1 MKALWVLSIVLFSH
15 SVMGSMSDEQI
26 FSMSLEELRDVIVT
40 GSTLTPTRV
49 QLVPSAVTVF
59 TRDEI
64 VSMGFDY
71 IDELVNVV
79 PGFQSHRSA
88 QTPLQ
93 NPISSRGRLISLE
106 ASELLVLID
115 GQRVDGPRSNGTT
128 VAFPKISLEYIERV
142 EFIRGPGSAIH
153 GSNAMMGVI
162 NIVTRSHENQLSIGY
177 GSFNR
182 RQLSLQNNQKVEH
195 IRLDIFAQT
204 QLDDGDDYHLDDTFS
219 SNKIDTDDPRQ
230 MGDLMV
236 KISRHD
242 TQLNFQHHEF
252 QTKRFYELDGISN
265 DFNKRNGRFS
275 SVSLKHNFNWLNV
288 DSWLRFSHK
297 ETKVRIKAQLI
308 AEGGLA
314 AISTPSST
322 DALFAIATF
331 DDYTESH
338 IQWHNSMKVNG
349 RGSVQVGVEY
359 RQVQSPQ
366 TVTENNFDVGD
377 LASGV
382 FPIRYYG
389 EMLATTSIQGR
400 SERELSAQYVQYQD
414 VFLKRTHLTL
424 GLRNDDVQS
433 LGSQLTPRIGVVQEL
448 NESHSIKLLYGEA
461 FRVPSESE
469 LFLENNPVLLGNPN
483 LKPETVKSWDL
494 IWMAQWKKSNL
505 SLGYFESHFTD
516 AIVEK
521 PSELGVPR
529 FENSQQDPIKGLEFE
544 MSQQLDTHWKIRT
557 TYTHISEKPDLSYRE
572 AERLFSITTNYHQGK
587 WRTNLVLSYHG
598 EREIAAVDDAGDRLQ
613 LDSAWLLWT
622 KLSYDI
628 NSKMHGYLQVKNLS
642 NKKDYSP
649 TLGAALTQGV
659 PNRDRE
665 VLLGLRWDF

>member
-1 MKALWVLSIVLFSH
+1 MKTRWLFFIILFSH
-15 SVMGSMSDEQI
+15 FVMGSMSDEQI
-26 FSMSLEELRDVIVT
+26 FSMSLEELRDVLVT

-59 TRDEI
+59 TREDI
-64 VSMGFDY
+64 MDMGFDY

-88 QTPLQ
+88 QSSLQ

-162 NIVTRSHENQLSIGY
+162 NIVTRAHENQMSTGY

-182 RQLSLQNNQKVEH
+182 RQLSVQSYQKMSH
-195 IRLDIFAQT
+195 LSLDLFAQT
-204 QLDDGDDYHLDDTFS
+204 QLDDGDDYHLNDTFS

-230 MGDLMV
+230 IDDLIV
-236 KISRHD
+236 KFAWHD
-242 TQLNFQHHEF
+242 TQFNFQHHEF
-252 QTKRFYELDGISN
+252 QAKRFYELDGISN
-265 DFNKRNGRFS
+265 SINKRNGQLS
-275 SVSLKHNFNWLNV
+275 SVSLKHNFSWMDV
-288 DSWLRFSHK
+288 DSWIRLNHK
-297 ETKVRIKAQLI
+297 ESRVRLSGQLI

-322 DALFAIATF
+322 DALFVKAVF

-338 IQWHNSMKVNG
+338 FQWHNSVQVND

-366 TVTENNFDVGD
+366 TVAENNFDLGD
-377 LASGV
+377 LANGV

-389 EMLATTSIQGR
+389 EILATTSVQGR

-414 VFLKRTHLTL
+414 VFLNQTHLTL

-433 LGSQLTPRIGVVQEL
+433 LGSQLTPRIGVVQEF
-448 NESHSIKLLYGEA
+448 NESHSVKLLYGEA

-483 LKPETVKSWDL
+483 LRPETVKSWDL
-494 IWMAQWKKSNL
+494 IWMAQWKNNNL
-505 SLGYFESHFTD
+505 SLGYFENHFID

-572 AERLFSITTNYHQGK
+572 AERLFSITTNYQHGK

-598 EREIAAVDDAGDRLQ
+598 EREIAAIDDDGDRLQ

-622 KLSYDI
+622 KLSYEI
-628 NSKMHGYLQVKNLS
+628 NSKIHGYLQVKNLS

-649 TLGAALTQGV
+649 TLGATLTQGV